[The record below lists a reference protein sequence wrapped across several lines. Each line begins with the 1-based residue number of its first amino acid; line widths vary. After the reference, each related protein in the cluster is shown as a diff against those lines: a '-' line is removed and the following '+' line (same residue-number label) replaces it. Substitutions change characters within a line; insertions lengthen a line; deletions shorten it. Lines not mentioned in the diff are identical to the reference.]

1 MKPGLKLFMILLA
14 VTLLIKCKKNDS
26 NTLVGIR
33 DRSFLDVL
41 IRSGYDTDKDGNIS
55 LAEARAVKSLNIN
68 GCNISDLSGIE
79 SFGNLE
85 MLNCGSNTFAELNL
99 TGNHALKI
107 LVIEGGN
114 LTKLDVSG
122 ATSLTVLDCD
132 GNLLTTLDV
141 SKILFL
147 IH

>member
-1 MKPGLKLFMILLA
+1 MKPRLKLFVILLA
-14 VTLLIKCKKNDS
+14 VALLIRCKKDDS
-26 NTLVGIR
+26 NNLVGIR
-33 DRSFLDVL
+33 DHSFLDVL
-41 IRSGYDTDKDGNIS
+41 IWSGYDTDKDGNIS

>member
-1 MKPGLKLFMILLA
+1 
-14 VTLLIKCKKNDS
+14 
-26 NTLVGIR
+26 
-33 DRSFLDVL
+33 
-41 IRSGYDTDKDGNIS
+41 
-55 LAEARAVKSLNIN
+55 LNIN